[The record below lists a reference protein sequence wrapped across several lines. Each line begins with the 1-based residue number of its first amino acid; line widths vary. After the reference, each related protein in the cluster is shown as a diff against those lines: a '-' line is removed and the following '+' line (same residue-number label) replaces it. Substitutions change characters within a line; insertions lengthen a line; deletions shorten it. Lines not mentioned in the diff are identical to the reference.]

1 MSHHA
6 ADRTLPSPICK
17 LSFDRIKAANAIP
30 HGRVRWTLTD
40 VVSWWVS
47 LEQVEPDLLLVTTGL
62 QLPIAEMLA
71 FTVVSL
77 LLPHLFPSQ
86 IYCDIVLPNCSAR
99 VYKANADIHLLVADI
114 ASTRSWSRALTLVKH
129 GDDAYSRRC

>member
-62 QLPIAEMLA
+62 QLPIAEILVL
-71 FTVVSL
+71 TVVSL
-77 LLPHLFPSQ
+77 LLPYLFFPQ
-86 IYCDIVLPNCSAR
+86 IDCDIVLPDCRDR
-99 VYKANADIHLLVADI
+99 VYGA
-114 ASTRSWSRALTLVKH
+114 R
-129 GDDAYSRRC
+129 